1 MGNAL
6 ARKTNFARV
15 LGQTEK
21 VDMMRRRRNCWPIRY
36 YIEAEPLVGDY
47 VAKKED
53 YDLLSVVMIY
63 LDRNCDEIED
73 DLLGFLDVLFSS
85 DRSLDEKRD
94 ILEKRYGVPMTEEME
109 LEVQDMGSV
118 GIGLLEEG
126 YERGI
131 ERGLVQGEERE
142 ESRFARLTELLEH
155 QDRIQDILRA
165 AKEPKFKI
173 SLYQEFHIE

>member
-21 VDMMRRRRNCWPIRY
+21 VDMMRRQRNCWPIRY

-47 VAKKED
+47 VVKKED

-94 ILEKRYGVPMTEEME
+94 ILEKRYGVPMTEEITY
-109 LEVQDMGSV
+109 SV
-118 GIGLLEEG
+118 L
-126 YERGI
+126 
-131 ERGLVQGEERE
+131 
-142 ESRFARLTELLEH
+142 
-155 QDRIQDILRA
+155 
-165 AKEPKFKI
+165 
-173 SLYQEFHIE
+173 

>member
-21 VDMMRRRRNCWPIRY
+21 VDMMRWRRNCWPIRY

-94 ILEKRYGVPMTEEME
+94 ILEKRYGVPMTEEITY
-109 LEVQDMGSV
+109 SV
-118 GIGLLEEG
+118 L
-126 YERGI
+126 
-131 ERGLVQGEERE
+131 
-142 ESRFARLTELLEH
+142 
-155 QDRIQDILRA
+155 
-165 AKEPKFKI
+165 
-173 SLYQEFHIE
+173 

>member
-1 MGNAL
+1 MLLFQENKSRIFDEIRFLVDYHKQNSCGKETA
-6 ARKTNFARV
+6 
-15 LGQTEK
+15 GQ
-21 VDMMRRRRNCWPIRY
+21 Y
-36 YIEAEPLVGDY
+36 
-47 VAKKED
+47 

-73 DLLGFLDVLFSS
+73 GLLGFLDVLFSS

-142 ESRFARLTELLEH
+142 GSRFARLTELLEN
-155 QDRIQDILRA
+155 QKRTKDIIRA
-165 AKEPKFKI
+165 AKEQTFKL
-173 SLYQEFHIE
+173 SLYQES

>member
-1 MGNAL
+1 
-6 ARKTNFARV
+6 
-15 LGQTEK
+15 
-21 VDMMRRRRNCWPIRY
+21 
-36 YIEAEPLVGDY
+36 
-47 VAKKED
+47 
-53 YDLLSVVMIY
+53 MIY

-73 DLLGFLDVLFSS
+73 GLLGFLDVLFSS

-94 ILEKRYGVPMTEEME
+94 ILEKRYGVSMTEEME

-142 ESRFARLTELLEH
+142 GSRFARLTELLEN
-155 QDRIQDILRA
+155 QKRTKDIIRA
-165 AKEPKFKI
+165 AKEQTFKL
-173 SLYQEFHIE
+173 SLYQES

>member
-1 MGNAL
+1 MLISKTPAMKDKGGVFMGNAF
-6 ARKTNFARV
+6 ARKTSFARV

-73 DLLGFLDVLFSS
+73 GLLGFLDVLFSS

-109 LEVQDMGSV
+109 LEVKDMGSV

-126 YERGI
+126 YQTVG
-131 ERGLVQGEERE
+131 ERE
-142 ESRFARLTELLEH
+142 RDKQNES
-155 QDRIQDILRA
+155 
-165 AKEPKFKI
+165 
-173 SLYQEFHIE
+173 